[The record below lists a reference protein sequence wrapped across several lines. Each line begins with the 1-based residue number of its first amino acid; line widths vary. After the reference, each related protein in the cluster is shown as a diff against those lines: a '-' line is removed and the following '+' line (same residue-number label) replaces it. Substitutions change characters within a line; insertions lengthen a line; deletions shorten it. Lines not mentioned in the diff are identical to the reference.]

1 MKPLPPQIVSVYLCG
16 LVYLAQ
22 YNSANR
28 KPGSPEGDDALRGKG
43 EEEAVAA
50 GWKMRSLEPPQ
61 TTSPLRLSHRADGG
75 QLGLDTRVR
84 RTAEQAATQPSTH
97 IAQATFQVDAF
108 DSSFILD
115 VELNHDLL
123 SSRYVEHTVDAS
135 GTSVQSQVAEHCYY
149 HGKIQGYAESSV
161 ALSTCY
167 GLHGMFYDG
176 NYTFLVEPAP
186 RNNKNLL
193 NETEPHL
200 VYQVA
205 GRDVPL
211 QLLLSENVER
221 NGFFDGRQTA
231 LLRKKRQIRRIR
243 RNVQDETKYIE
254 LMVVNDHFMFKKHR
268 LSVGLTNNFAK
279 SIVNIADMIF
289 KEQLNTRIVLIAME
303 TWSVD
308 NKFTIDVNPQVT
320 LREFMKYRR
329 DFIKTKSDA
338 IHLFSGTM
346 FKSSQSGVAYVGG
359 ICTQSKGGG
368 VNEFGGVGAMT
379 VTLAQGLAQN
389 IGIFPDKR
397 MNGDCKCEDKWIGC
411 IMQDSG
417 FYLPRKFSECN
428 LEDYRAF
435 LNSGGGNCLFNKP
448 TRLLDPP
455 ECGNGFVETGEEC
468 DCGSQTECNKEGG
481 NCCIKCTLTKEA
493 KCSNGICC
501 EECQFQQNGF
511 ECRKEVN
518 DCDIPETCTGNS
530 SECPP
535 NVHKMD
541 GYICDNDQG
550 LCYGGR
556 CKTRERQCKYVWGE
570 KARAADR
577 LCYEKL
583 NIEGTEKGNCGKNKD
598 TWIQCSKQD
607 VLCGYL
613 LCDDTTGVPRIGEL
627 SGDVTIST
635 FLQKHKHINCSGGH
649 VILDEVTDLG
659 YVQDGT
665 PCGQDRMCI
674 NHKCLPL
681 KAFNFSTCPGTS
693 GARKCSGHGTC
704 NNEGKCACDL
714 QWDGADCSVYV
725 PTIETEAPGSVR
737 TNIIIGAIAG
747 TILMAILVLA
757 VAAFFYKNYRERRQ
771 MPQGDYVKKP
781 GEADSFYSDIPP
793 GVSSNYSASS
803 SKKRS
808 NGLSHSWSERIPDEK
823 HIPDVCENGRP
834 RSNSWQGNL
843 GANRKKNKGR
853 KFRPRSNSTEYP
865 SPATSRTLSPSKSHS
880 SSNGSIASSRKCP
893 YPMPPLPDEEA
904 KVGRQ
909 GARLWETS
917 I

>member
-1 MKPLPPQIVSVYLCG
+1 MKPLPRQIALVSLCG
-16 LVYLAQ
+16 LVYLVQ

-28 KPGSPEGDDALRGKG
+28 NPGSAEGDDALRRKE
-43 EEEAVAA
+43 EEEAAVSW
-50 GWKMRSLEPPQ
+50 GESGFERPQ
-61 TTSPLRLSHRADGG
+61 TTSPLRLVYRG

-84 RTAEQAATQPSTH
+84 TRTRADPHPSAH

-123 SSRYVEHTVDAS
+123 SSQYVERTVE
-135 GTSVQSQVAEHCYY
+135 GRGKSVQSRGGEHCYY
-149 HGKIQGYAESSV
+149 HGKIQGNAESFV

-176 NYTFLVEPAP
+176 NYTYLVEPAP
-186 RNNKNLL
+186 RNDENPMNV
-193 NETEPHL
+193 TEPHL
-200 VYQVA
+200 VYQVS
-205 GRDVPL
+205 GRNVPL
-211 QLLLSENVER
+211 QLLQPDVEK
-221 NGFFDGRQTA
+221 NDIFKAGRTV
-231 LLRKKRQIRRIR
+231 LLRKKRQIHRIR

-279 SIVNIADMIF
+279 SIVNTADMIF
-289 KEQLNTRIVLIAME
+289 KEQLNTRIVLVAME

-308 NKFTIDVNPQVT
+308 NKFTIDQNPQVT

-329 DFIKTKSDA
+329 DFIKEKSDA
-338 IHLFSGTM
+338 IHLFSGTS
-346 FKSSQSGVAYVGG
+346 FKSSQSGAAYVGG
-359 ICTQSKGGG
+359 ICAHSKGGG
-368 VNEFGGVGAMT
+368 VNEFGNVGEMA
-379 VTLAQGLAQN
+379 VTLAQSLAQN
-389 IGIFPDKR
+389 LGIFSDQKR
-397 MNGDCKCEDKWIGC
+397 MNDDCKCEDKWAGC
-411 IMQDSG
+411 IMEDSG
-417 FYLPRKFSECN
+417 YYLPRKFSKCN
-428 LEDYRAF
+428 IEEYREF
-435 LNSGGGNCLFNKP
+435 LNNGGGVCLFNKP

-455 ECGNGFVETGEEC
+455 ECGNGFVEAGEEC
-468 DCGSQTECNKEGG
+468 DCGSPTECSKEGR
-481 NCCIKCTLTKEA
+481 NCCMKCTLTKEA
-493 KCSNGICC
+493 KCSNGLCC
-501 EECQFQQNGF
+501 KECQFERNGF
-511 ECRKEVN
+511 VCREGVN
-518 DCDIPETCTGNS
+518 DCDIPEACTGNS

-541 GYICDNDQG
+541 GYTCDNDQG
-550 LCYGGR
+550 RCYGGR

-570 KARAADR
+570 KATAADK
-577 LCYEKL
+577 LCYERL
-583 NIEGTEKGNCGKNKD
+583 NIEGTEKGNCGKDKE
-598 TWIQCSKQD
+598 TWIQCNKQD

-613 LCDDTTGVPRIGEL
+613 LCADTSNVPRIGEL
-627 SGDVTIST
+627 SGDVTMSS
-635 FLQKHKHINCSGGH
+635 FLQQHKHINCSGGH
-649 VILDEVTDLG
+649 VILDEDTDLG

-681 KAFNFSTCPGTS
+681 KAFNFSTCPGTN
-693 GARKCSGHGTC
+693 GARRCSGHGTC
-704 NNEGKCACDL
+704 SNEVKCACDPY
-714 QWDGADCSVYV
+714 WDGNDCSVYTPKAV
-725 PTIETEAPGSVR
+725 QNTGGPGSVR

-747 TILMAILVLA
+747 TILMAALVLG
-757 VAAFFYKNYRERRQ
+757 VAAWFYKQ

-853 KFRPRSNSTEYP
+853 KFRPRSNSTE
-865 SPATSRTLSPSKSHS
+865 TLSPSKSHS

-893 YPMPPLPDEEA
+893 YPMPPLPDEEGKA
-904 KVGRQ
+904 GRQ
-909 GARLWETS
+909 SARLWETS

>member
-1 MKPLPPQIVSVYLCG
+1 MKPLPSQIVLLYLFG
-16 LVYLAQ
+16 LVYLLQ
-22 YNSANR
+22 CGSANSN
-28 KPGSPEGDDALRGKG
+28 PGSPEGDDAWRRK
-43 EEEAVAA
+43 EAAA
-50 GWKMRSLEPPQ
+50 RILEHPQ
-61 TTSPLRLSHRADGG
+61 RTTPLRLLQQPASGQ
-75 QLGLDTRVR
+75 QLGLDTRVIG
-84 RTAEQAATQPSTH
+84 AQQQASPHPATH

-123 SSRYVEHTVDAS
+123 SSQYVEHTVGAR
-135 GTSVQSQVAEHCYY
+135 GNFVQSRVGEHCYY
-149 HGKIQGYAESSV
+149 HGKIQGNPKSSV

-167 GLHGMFYDG
+167 GLHTQCLMDLTDVSVPFGYPCAIM
-176 NYTFLVEPAP
+176 LHIAVE
-186 RNNKNLL
+186 KH

-200 VYQVA
+200 VYQVI
-205 GRDVPL
+205 GHDVPL
-211 QLLLSENVER
+211 QFLQLEHAER
-221 NGFFDGRQTA
+221 NDLFDARRTI
-231 LLRKKRQIRRIR
+231 LFRKKRQTRRFR

-279 SIVNIADMIF
+279 SIVNMVDMIF
-289 KEQLNTRIVLIAME
+289 KEELNTRIVLVAME
-303 TWSVD
+303 TWSID
-308 NKFTIDVNPQVT
+308 NKFTIDMNPQVT
-320 LREFMKYRR
+320 LREFMKYKR
-329 DFIKTKSDA
+329 DFITVKSDA

-346 FKSSQSGVAYVGG
+346 FKSSQSGAAYVGG
-359 ICTQSKGGG
+359 ICTQSKSGG
-368 VNEFGGVGAMT
+368 VNEFGGAGAMT
-379 VTLAQGLAQN
+379 VTLAQSLAQN
-389 IGIFPDKR
+389 LGIFPDNKR
-397 MNGDCKCEDKWIGC
+397 KDGDCKCEDQWVGC

-417 FYLPRKFSECN
+417 LYLPRKFSQCN
-428 LEDYRAF
+428 IEDYEEF
-435 LNSGGGNCLFNKP
+435 LNNGGGHCLFNKP

-455 ECGNGFVETGEEC
+455 ECGNGFVEAGEEC
-468 DCGSQTECNKEGG
+468 DCGSKAECSKEGE
-481 NCCIKCTLTKEA
+481 NCCIKCTLMKGA
-493 KCSNGICC
+493 KCSNGLCC
-501 EECQFQQNGF
+501 KECQFQRNGF
-511 ECRKEVN
+511 VCREEVN

-541 GYICDNDQG
+541 GYVCDNDQG

-570 KARAADR
+570 KARAADK

-598 TWIQCSKQD
+598 TWIQCNKQD

-613 LCDDTTGVPRIGEL
+613 LCDDTSGVPRIGEL
-627 SGDVTIST
+627 TGDVTVST
-635 FLQKHKHINCSGGH
+635 FLLKHKHINCSGGH

-674 NHKCLPL
+674 NRKCLPL
-681 KAFNFSTCPGTS
+681 KAFNFSICPETS

-704 NNEGKCACDL
+704 SHEGKCMCDL
-714 QWDGADCSVYV
+714 DWDGAGCHIY
-725 PTIETEAPGSVR
+725 APKEVAEGQGSIR
-737 TNIIIGAIAG
+737 TNIIIGTIAG

-757 VAAFFYKNYRERRQ
+757 VAALFYKNYRERRQ

-853 KFRPRSNSTEYP
+853 KFRPRSNSTE
-865 SPATSRTLSPSKSHS
+865 TLSPSKSHS

-893 YPMPPLPDEEA
+893 YPMPPLPDEEV

-909 GARLWETS
+909 SARLWETS

>member
-1 MKPLPPQIVSVYLCG
+1 MKPLPGQIVSVYLCG
-16 LVYLAQ
+16 VVYLAQ
-22 YNSANR
+22 YSNANR
-28 KPGSPEGDDALRGKG
+28 KPGSAEGDDALRR
-43 EEEAVAA
+43 EEEAAA
-50 GWKMRSLEPPQ
+50 GWRQRSLEHPQ
-61 TTSPLRLSHRADGG
+61 TTSPLRLIYRPDSRERGG
-75 QLGLDTRVR
+75 RLGLDTRVR
-84 RTAEQAATQPSTH
+84 RTPERAAPHPSTH

-123 SSRYVEHTVDAS
+123 SSQYVEQTVEAKGKFVHS
-135 GTSVQSQVAEHCYY
+135 RGGEHCYY
-149 HGKIQGYAESSV
+149 HGKIQGNAESAV

-176 NYTFLVEPAP
+176 NYTYMVEPAP
-186 RNNKNLL
+186 RNDNSLL

-205 GRDVPL
+205 GNDVPL
-211 QLLLSENVER
+211 QLLLHEVER
-221 NGFFDGRQTA
+221 NELFDAGQTI
-231 LLRKKRQIRRIR
+231 LLRKKRQIHRIR

-268 LSVGLTNNFAK
+268 LSVGLTNNYAK
-279 SIVNIADMIF
+279 SIVNMADMIF
-289 KEQLNTRIVLIAME
+289 KEQLNTRIVLVAME

-308 NKFTIDVNPQVT
+308 NKFTIDWNPQVT

-329 DFIKTKSDA
+329 DFVKEKSDA
-338 IHLFSGTM
+338 IHLFSGTS
-346 FKSSQSGVAYVGG
+346 FKSSQSGAAYVGG
-359 ICTQSKGGG
+359 ICTQTKGGG
-368 VNEFGGVGAMT
+368 VNEFGSVAEMA
-379 VTLAQGLAQN
+379 VTLAQSLAQN
-389 IGIFPDKR
+389 LGMFSDKKG
-397 MNGDCKCEDKWIGC
+397 MNGDCKCEDKWAGC
-411 IMQDSG
+411 IMEDSG
-417 FYLPRKFSECN
+417 YYLPRKFSKCN
-428 LEDYRAF
+428 IEEYQEF
-435 LNSGGGNCLFNKP
+435 LNNGGGNCLFNKP
-448 TRLLDPP
+448 THLLDPP

-468 DCGSQTECNKEGG
+468 DCGSPTECSKEGE

-493 KCSNGICC
+493 KCSNGLCC
-501 EECQFQQNGF
+501 KECQFQQNEF
-511 ECRKEVN
+511 ICREEVN
-518 DCDIPETCTGNS
+518 DCDIPEACTGNS

-550 LCYGGR
+550 RCYGGR

-570 KARAADR
+570 KATAADK

-598 TWIQCSKQD
+598 TWIQCNKQD

-613 LCDDTTGVPRIGEL
+613 LCDDTSAVPRIGEL
-627 SGDVTIST
+627 WGDVTIST

-681 KAFNFSTCPGTS
+681 KAFNFSTCLGTS
-693 GARKCSGHGTC
+693 DARRCSGHGIC
-704 NNEGKCACDL
+704 SNEGKCACDL
-714 QWDGADCSVYV
+714 YWDGADCSIYTPKTV
-725 PTIETEAPGSVR
+725 TGGPGSVR

-747 TILMAILVLA
+747 TILMAVLVLA
-757 VAAFFYKNYRERRQ
+757 IAALFYKNYQERRQ

-808 NGLSHSWSERIPDEK
+808 NGLSHSWSERIPHEK

-853 KFRPRSNSTEYP
+853 KFRPRSNSTE
-865 SPATSRTLSPSKSHS
+865 TLSPSKSHS

-904 KVGRQ
+904 KAGRQ
-909 GARLWETS
+909 SARLWETS

>member
-1 MKPLPPQIVSVYLCG
+1 MKPLLSQIVLLYLYGVVCLLHCG
-16 LVYLAQ
+16 
-22 YNSANR
+22 SATS
-28 KPGSPEGDDALRGKG
+28 KPGSPEGDNAWRGK
-43 EEEAVAA
+43 VAA
-50 GWKMRSLEPPQ
+50 AERILEHPER
-61 TTSPLRLSHRADGG
+61 TTPLRLLQRPVSGQ
-75 QLGLDTRVR
+75 QLGLDTRV
-84 RTAEQAATQPSTH
+84 TGAQQQAASQPSTH

-108 DSSFILD
+108 NSSFILD

-123 SSRYVEHTVDAS
+123 SSQYVEHTVDAR
-135 GTSVQSQVAEHCYY
+135 GNSVQSRVGEHCYY
-149 HGKIQGYAESSV
+149 HGKIQGNPKSSV
-161 ALSTCY
+161 AISTCY

-176 NYTFLVEPAP
+176 NYTYLVEPAQ
-186 RNNKNLL
+186 RNDQNTL
-193 NETEPHL
+193 NDTEQHL
-200 VYQVA
+200 VYQII
-205 GRDVPL
+205 GRDTTLQFL
-211 QLLLSENVER
+211 QLEDTER
-221 NGFFDGRQTA
+221 NDLFDARRTI
-231 LLRKKRQIRRIR
+231 LFRKKRQIHRIR

-279 SIVNIADMIF
+279 SIVNMVDMIF
-289 KEQLNTRIVLIAME
+289 KEELNTRIVLVAME

-308 NKFTIDVNPQVT
+308 NKFTIDMNPQVT
-320 LREFMKYRR
+320 LREFMKYKR
-329 DFIKTKSDA
+329 DFITVKSDA

-346 FKSSQSGVAYVGG
+346 FKSSQSGAAYVGG
-359 ICTQSKGGG
+359 ICTQSKSGG
-368 VNEFGGVGAMT
+368 VNEFGGAGAMT
-379 VTLAQGLAQN
+379 VTLAQSLAQN
-389 IGIFPDKR
+389 LGIFPDNKR
-397 MNGDCKCEDKWIGC
+397 KNGDCKCEDQWVGC

-417 FYLPRKFSECN
+417 LYLPRKFSQCN
-428 LEDYRAF
+428 IEDYQEF
-435 LNSGGGNCLFNKP
+435 LNNGGGHCLFNKP

-455 ECGNGFVETGEEC
+455 ECGNGFVEAGEEC
-468 DCGSQTECNKEGG
+468 DCGSKAECSKEGED
-481 NCCIKCTLTKEA
+481 CCVKCTLVKGA
-493 KCSNGICC
+493 KCSNGLCC
-501 EECQFQQNGF
+501 KDCQFQRNGF
-511 ECRKEVN
+511 VCREEVN
-518 DCDIPETCTGNS
+518 DCDIHETCTGNS

-541 GYICDNDQG
+541 GYVCDSDQG

-570 KARAADR
+570 KARAADK

-598 TWIQCSKQD
+598 TWIQCNKQD

-613 LCDDTTGVPRIGEL
+613 LCDDTSGVPRIGEL
-627 SGDVTIST
+627 SGDVTVST
-635 FLQKHKHINCSGGH
+635 FLQKHRHINCSGGH

-681 KAFNFSTCPGTS
+681 KSFNFSICPGAS
-693 GARKCSGHGTC
+693 GTRKCSGHGTC
-704 NNEGKCACDL
+704 SNEGKCTCDL
-714 QWDGADCSVYV
+714 DWDGADCHIY
-725 PTIETEAPGSVR
+725 APKEVAEGQGSIR

-757 VAAFFYKNYRERRQ
+757 VAALFYKNYRERRQ

-853 KFRPRSNSTEYP
+853 KFRPRSNSTEQCN
-865 SPATSRTLSPSKSHS
+865 RNMGEGTLSPSKSHS

-909 GARLWETS
+909 SARLWETS

>member
-1 MKPLPPQIVSVYLCG
+1 MKPLPPQIVSLYLCG

-22 YNSANR
+22 YSSANR
-28 KPGSPEGDDALRGKG
+28 KAGWPEGDDALRRKQ
-43 EEEAVAA
+43 EEEEEVVAA
-50 GWKMRSLEPPQ
+50 AGGWKMRSLESPQ
-61 TTSPLRLSHRADGG
+61 ITTSPLRLIERPGSG
-75 QLGLDTRVR
+75 QLSLDTRVKR
-84 RTAEQAATQPSTH
+84 RAEQAATLPSTH

-123 SSRYVEHTVDAS
+123 SSQYVEHTVDPR
-135 GTSVQSQVAEHCYY
+135 GKSVQSRGGEHCYY
-149 HGKIQGYAESSV
+149 HGKIQGNAESSV
-161 ALSTCY
+161 ALSTCH

-176 NYTFLVEPAP
+176 NYTYLVEPAP
-186 RNNKNLL
+186 KNDKNLL
-193 NETEPHL
+193 NETEPHF

-211 QLLLSENVER
+211 QLLLPENVER
-221 NGFFDGRQTA
+221 NDLFARKTT
-231 LLRKKRQIRRIR
+231 LLRKKRQIHRIR

-279 SIVNIADMIF
+279 SIVNMVDMIF
-289 KEQLNTRIVLIAME
+289 KEQLNTRIVLVAME

-329 DFIKTKSDA
+329 DFINVKSDA

-346 FKSSQSGVAYVGG
+346 FKSGQSGVAYVGG

-379 VTLAQGLAQN
+379 VTLAQSLAQN

-397 MNGDCKCEDKWIGC
+397 MNGDCNCEDKWIGC

-417 FYLPRKFSECN
+417 FYLPRKFSKCN
-428 LEDYRAF
+428 IEDYQAF
-435 LNSGGGNCLFNKP
+435 LNNGGGHCLFNKP

-455 ECGNGFVETGEEC
+455 ECGNGFVEAGEEC
-468 DCGSQTECNKEGG
+468 DCGSQTECSKEGG
-481 NCCIKCTLTKEA
+481 SCCIKCTLTKEA
-493 KCSNGICC
+493 KCSNGLCC

-511 ECRKEVN
+511 VCRKEVN
-518 DCDIPETCTGNS
+518 DCDISETCTGNS
-530 SECPP
+530 SE
-535 NVHKMD
+535 
-541 GYICDNDQG
+541 G

-570 KARAADR
+570 RARAADK

-598 TWIQCSKQD
+598 TWIQCNKQD

-635 FLQKHKHINCSGGH
+635 FLQKHKHYNCSGGH

-681 KAFNFSTCPGTS
+681 KAFNFSTCPGAS
-693 GARKCSGHGTC
+693 GARKCSGHG
-704 NNEGKCACDL
+704 
-714 QWDGADCSVYV
+714 V
-725 PTIETEAPGSVR
+725 GS
-737 TNIIIGAIAG
+737 
-747 TILMAILVLA
+747 
-757 VAAFFYKNYRERRQ
+757 
-771 MPQGDYVKKP
+771 
-781 GEADSFYSDIPP
+781 
-793 GVSSNYSASS
+793 
-803 SKKRS
+803 
-808 NGLSHSWSERIPDEK
+808 
-823 HIPDVCENGRP
+823 
-834 RSNSWQGNL
+834 
-843 GANRKKNKGR
+843 
-853 KFRPRSNSTEYP
+853 
-865 SPATSRTLSPSKSHS
+865 
-880 SSNGSIASSRKCP
+880 
-893 YPMPPLPDEEA
+893 
-904 KVGRQ
+904 
-909 GARLWETS
+909 
-917 I
+917 

>member
-1 MKPLPPQIVSVYLCG
+1 MKPLPSQIVLYLYGVVYLLHCG
-16 LVYLAQ
+16 
-22 YNSANR
+22 SATS
-28 KPGSPEGDDALRGKG
+28 KPGSPEGDNAWRRK
-43 EEEAVAA
+43 EAAA
-50 GWKMRSLEPPQ
+50 ERILEQPER
-61 TTSPLRLSHRADGG
+61 TTPLRLLQRPVSGQ
-75 QLGLDTRVR
+75 QLGLDTRV
-84 RTAEQAATQPSTH
+84 TGAQQQAASQPSTH

-108 DSSFILD
+108 NSSFILD

-123 SSRYVEHTVDAS
+123 SSQYVEHTVDAR
-135 GTSVQSQVAEHCYY
+135 GNSVQSRVGEHCYY
-149 HGKIQGYAESSV
+149 HGKIQGNPKSSV
-161 ALSTCY
+161 AISTCY

-176 NYTFLVEPAP
+176 NYTYLVEPAQ
-186 RNNKNLL
+186 RNDQNTLDD
-193 NETEPHL
+193 TEQHL
-200 VYQVA
+200 VYQII
-205 GRDVPL
+205 GHDTTL
-211 QLLLSENVER
+211 QFLQFGFSEDTER
-221 NGFFDGRQTA
+221 NDHFDARRTI
-231 LLRKKRQIRRIR
+231 LFRKKRQIRRIR

-279 SIVNIADMIF
+279 SIVNMVDMIF
-289 KEQLNTRIVLIAME
+289 KEELNTRIVLVAME

-308 NKFTIDVNPQVT
+308 NKFTIDMNPQVT
-320 LREFMKYRR
+320 LREFMKYKR
-329 DFIKTKSDA
+329 DFITVKSDA

-346 FKSSQSGVAYVGG
+346 FKSSQSGAAYVGG
-359 ICTQSKGGG
+359 ICTQSKSGG
-368 VNEFGGVGAMT
+368 VNEFGGAGAMT
-379 VTLAQGLAQN
+379 VTLAQSLAQN
-389 IGIFPDKR
+389 LGIFPDNKR
-397 MNGDCKCEDKWIGC
+397 KNGDCKCEDQWVGC

-417 FYLPRKFSECN
+417 LYLPRKFSQCN
-428 LEDYRAF
+428 IEDYQEF
-435 LNSGGGNCLFNKP
+435 LNNGGGHCLFNKP

-455 ECGNGFVETGEEC
+455 ECGNGFVEAGEEC
-468 DCGSQTECNKEGG
+468 DCGSKAECSKEGE
-481 NCCIKCTLTKEA
+481 NCCIKCTLVKGA
-493 KCSNGICC
+493 KCSNGLCC
-501 EECQFQQNGF
+501 KDCQFQRNSF
-511 ECRKEVN
+511 VCREEVN
-518 DCDIPETCTGNS
+518 DCDIHETCTGNS

-541 GYICDNDQG
+541 GYVCGSDQG

-570 KARAADR
+570 KARAADK

-598 TWIQCSKQD
+598 TWIQCNKQD

-613 LCDDTTGVPRIGEL
+613 LCDDTSGVPRIGEL
-627 SGDVTIST
+627 SGDVTVST

-681 KAFNFSTCPGTS
+681 KSFNFSICPGAS

-704 NNEGKCACDL
+704 SNEGKCMCDL
-714 QWDGADCSVYV
+714 DWDGADCHIY
-725 PTIETEAPGSVR
+725 APKEVAEGQGSIR

-757 VAAFFYKNYRERRQ
+757 VAALFYK
-771 MPQGDYVKKP
+771 
-781 GEADSFYSDIPP
+781 
-793 GVSSNYSASS
+793 
-803 SKKRS
+803 S

-853 KFRPRSNSTEYP
+853 KFRPRSNSTE
-865 SPATSRTLSPSKSHS
+865 TLSPSKSHS

-909 GARLWETS
+909 SARLWETS